1 MKELETIAI
10 KLEVD
15 DVELQQ
21 TRDTLEV
28 INVQLDNAIAK
39 LKEAIALKQRL
50 EPDSMRRMSGDFRI
64 SFSDNSEAF
73 GQNHLKDYR

>member
-1 MKELETIAI
+1 MKDLTTYAI
-10 KLEVD
+10 KIEVD

-50 EPDSMRRMSGDFRI
+50 EPDHMKRMSGDFRV
-64 SFSDNSEAF
+64 SFSDNYDAF
-73 GQNHLKDYR
+73 EKYKKI

>member
-1 MKELETIAI
+1 MKELKTIAI
-10 KLEVD
+10 KFEVD
-15 DVELQQ
+15 DIELQR
-21 TRDTLEV
+21 TKDELEV

-50 EPDSMRRMSGDFRI
+50 EPDHMKRMSGDFRV

>member
-39 LKEAIALKQRL
+39 LKEAIALRQRL
-50 EPDSMRRMSGDFRI
+50 EPDRMRRMSGDFRI